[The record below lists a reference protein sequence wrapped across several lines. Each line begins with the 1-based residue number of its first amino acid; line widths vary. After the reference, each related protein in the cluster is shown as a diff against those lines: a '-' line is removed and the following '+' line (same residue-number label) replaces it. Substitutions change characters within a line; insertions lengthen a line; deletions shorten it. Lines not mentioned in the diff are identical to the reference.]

1 MREIKVVVQKLVGHL
16 HKSGKTT
23 MNEVINI
30 MTTVKQVMTRVM
42 VGMPQVM
49 ACLT

>member
-1 MREIKVVVQKLVGHL
+1 MREIKFVIQKLVFHL

-30 MTTVKQVMTRVM
+30 MTTVKHAMT
-42 VGMPQVM
+42 
-49 ACLT
+49 